1 MRTSETVRI
10 SPARRKWLARD
21 HGASRLVH
29 CAARRQPWLVA
40 TLVGVSRL
48 SDGVLWY
55 VVMLA
60 LPWVGGARGIACAL
74 RMLCLGAVNLA
85 VYKVLKKH
93 FARPRPYVTC
103 PEILACTRCLD
114 EYSFP
119 SGHTLYAVGFG
130 VLLTAYYPALGLLV
144 WPFVVLVAL
153 SRIVLGLHYPSDVIA
168 GAAIGWFMAESVLV
182 LF

>member
-1 MRTSETVRI
+1 MRTSETARI
-10 SPARRKWLARD
+10 SSARRRWLDRD
-21 HGASRLVH
+21 QGVSRSVH

-40 TLVGVSRL
+40 VLIGVSRL

-55 VVMLA
+55 AVMLA
-60 LPWVGGARGIACAL
+60 LPWVGGPQGTACAL
-74 RMLCLGAVNLA
+74 RLLCLGAVDLI
-85 VYKVLKKH
+85 VYKILKKH

-103 PEILACTRCLD
+103 PEILACTRSLD

-119 SGHTLYAVGFG
+119 SGHALHAVGFG
-130 VLLTAYYPALGLLV
+130 VMLTAYYPLLAPLV
-144 WPFVVLVAL
+144 WPFAALIAL
-153 SRIVLGLHYPSDVIA
+153 SRVVLGLHYPSDVIA